1 MTYDYFRPGQQKD
14 KFVQLKSMKVKPRV
28 RLFSPKERVFNPRE
42 IEEAARST
50 REMVERI
57 RSHSIMSKNQIDN

>member
-1 MTYDYFRPGQQKD
+1 MTYDYPISGQNKD
-14 KFVQLKSMKVKPRV
+14 TFVQSKPMKIKPRV
-28 RLFSPKERVFNPRE
+28 RLFSPKERVFNPKE

-57 RSHSIMSKNQIDN
+57 RSHSIISKN